1 MDPVLHLISE
11 ELLSELRALKE
22 KLFKQIEYGPVPSIM
37 EIFNGYLLGDSKELQ
52 SQMNDNMEDEDDTL
66 LEETI
71 SKLDGSK
78 LEEYLTKQYKIREL
92 TALRLFV

>member
-1 MDPVLHLISE
+1 
-11 ELLSELRALKE
+11 
-22 KLFKQIEYGPVPSIM
+22 M

-52 SQMNDNMEDEDDTL
+52 SQMNDNMEDENDTL

-92 TALRLFV
+92 IPSQELAVVSELYDYLYNMQQFYQICIDDQYSVFEKMSLM